1 MKIVIL
7 AGGFGTRLSEYTD
20 LIPKP
25 MVSIGGKPII
35 FRIMSHYA
43 NFGFTDFIIAL
54 GYKGDVIKEYFSNF
68 YTLNSDFTVNLKS
81 GKVSSIDSIPLD
93 WNVSLIDT
101 GQSTMTGG
109 RLLRLKPFLD
119 DDFMLTY
126 GDGLSDVHIPSLIKH
141 HYQGSYLATV
151 TAVRPVARFG
161 ELLMRDNIVTA
172 FSEKPQVG
180 QGWINGGY
188 FIFSPKIFSYIDCDS
203 TLLEREPLENLAS
216 DNQLSAY
223 RHNGFWQ
230 CMDSKR
236 DKDYLEHLHSIGG
249 LKWTDPLNF

>member
-1 MKIVIL
+1 MKVVIL

-25 MVSIGGKPII
+25 MVNIGGKPII
-35 FRIMSHYA
+35 FRIMCHYA
-43 NFGFTDFIIAL
+43 SFGFTDFVIAL
-54 GYKGDVIKEYFSNF
+54 GYKGDVIRDYFANF
-68 YTLNSDFTVNLKS
+68 YTINSDFTVNLKS
-81 GKVSSIDSIPLD
+81 GKFSSISSKPLD

-101 GQSTMTGG
+101 GLNTMTGG

-126 GDGLSDVHIPSLIKH
+126 GDGLSDVHIPSLLKQ
-141 HYQGSYLATV
+141 HYGGRFLATV

-161 ELLMRDNIVTA
+161 ELLIRDNIVSS

-180 QGWINGGY
+180 QGWINGG
-188 FIFSPKIFSYIDCDS
+188 FFVFNPKIFSYIDNDS
-203 TLLEREPLENLAS
+203 SLLEREPLENLAL
-216 DNQLSAY
+216 DQQLGAY

-236 DKDYLEHLHSIGG
+236 DKDYLEQLYTNGA
-249 LKWTDPLNF
+249 LQWTEPRIS